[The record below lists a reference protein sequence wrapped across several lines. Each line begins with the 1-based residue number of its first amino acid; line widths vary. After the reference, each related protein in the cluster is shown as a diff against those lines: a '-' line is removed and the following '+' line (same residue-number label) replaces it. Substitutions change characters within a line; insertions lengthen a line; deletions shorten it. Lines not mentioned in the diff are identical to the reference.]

1 MKTITSGETT
11 YLVGRTEDVVIV
23 DKRAFDVVGCVIN
36 LLKGSGANLEGQAA
50 TGTVINCLRDILA
63 ASGYPIS
70 LLEGENAYKAAR
82 LNATLEARKERAG

>member
-23 DKRAFDVVGCVIN
+23 DKRAFDVSVCVIN
-36 LLKGSGANLEGQAA
+36 LLTESRVKLEGNSGYSA
-50 TGTVINCLRDILA
+50 ISCLRNILL

-82 LNATLEARKERAG
+82 LDAAISAGK